1 MADPISPHPDGCV
14 IAVWVVP
21 GARHTE
27 ITGMHGDALRIRV
40 TAPPEGGKANR
51 AVARVLADATGAGVS
66 LLSGA
71 GSRGKRYLLEGIT
84 AAEATRWIGSLV
96 KTPDGF

>member
-1 MADPISPHPDGCV
+1 
-14 IAVWVVP
+14 
-21 GARHTE
+21 
-27 ITGMHGDALRIRV
+27 MHGDALRIRV

-84 AAEATRWIGSLV
+84 AAEATRWIESLV